1 MVTDPHA
8 ALRGLLTGRLRG
20 HERRLHRFAEADWRR
35 YADLLA
41 GALLVAVR
49 RRFVAGQDRAPVIRF
64 VASVRERFDAT
75 GRDVDP
81 VLAEALVW
89 AALGERP
96 PVPDSAAV
104 IVARTVLLLGLLED
118 EGLTDSER
126 DEILTAAAHAAN
138 TSTQDADRQRAGAP
152 APGSART
159 AL

>member
-8 ALRGLLTGRLRG
+8 ALRGLLSGRLRG
-20 HERRLHRFAEADWRR
+20 HDRRLSRFAESDWRR

-49 RRFVAGQDRAPVIRF
+49 RRFVAGQDRSPVIRF
-64 VASVRERFDAT
+64 VASARERYDAT

-96 PVPDSAAV
+96 PVPHDAAA

-118 EGLTDSER
+118 EGLTDREL
-126 DEILTAAAHAAN
+126 DDVLVAAAHAADD
-138 TSTQDADRQRAGAP
+138 SAQGADRQQVGGAE
-152 APGSART
+152 T
-159 AL
+159 

>member
-1 MVTDPHA
+1 MTGPQA
-8 ALRGLLTGRLRG
+8 ALRGLLAGRLRG
-20 HERRLHRFAEADWRR
+20 HERRLSRFAESDWLR

-49 RRFVAGQDRAPVIRF
+49 RRFVAGQDRALVIRF
-64 VASVRERFDAT
+64 VASVRERYDAT

-96 PVPDSAAV
+96 PVPPDTAA

-118 EGLTDSER
+118 EGLTDREL
-126 DEILTAAAHAAN
+126 DEILVAASHAADD
-138 TSTQDADRQRAGAP
+138 STHGTNRPQTGAPVESDRQ
-152 APGSART
+152 
-159 AL
+159 